1 MTAIRI
7 PIPLESLLSTLP
19 AHSYLIIC
27 HALPTI
33 LSALAHTLPATSPL
47 LTPTLSALSTAHSA
61 HVSLAFCDSVP
72 ALRAHLGALPHSLA
86 PQRSREAAKGRTTT
100 TVILADVAALHAHTP
115 SHAAQGLART
125 LAAAVDAAIS
135 LHASLRV
142 VALAGRIG
150 RFSAG
155 DDGPAIDIDV
165 APGDAGT
172 RRFESGAG
180 SVVEDDERTGVEEDP
195 WPAELLPI
203 LEGSGRPGGRAW
215 VGRRVSVETVIG
227 RWCTWEDG

>member
-1 MTAIRI
+1 
-7 PIPLESLLSTLP
+7 
-19 AHSYLIIC
+19 
-27 HALPTI
+27 
-33 LSALAHTLPATSPL
+33 
-47 LTPTLSALSTAHSA
+47 
-61 HVSLAFCDSVP
+61 
-72 ALRAHLGALPHSLA
+72 
-86 PQRSREAAKGRTTT
+86 
-100 TVILADVAALHAHTP
+100 VILADAAALHAHTP

-135 LHASLRV
+135 LRASLRV

-150 RFSAG
+150 RFSGGG
-155 DDGPAIDIDV
+155 DDGPAVDVDV

-172 RRFESGAG
+172 GRFGSEAG
-180 SVVEDDERTGVEEDP
+180 TVGEEDERMGVEEEP